1 MTLNPNT
8 SSNNGFWIQEF
19 TNWLNNTK
27 VEEVSDESWKQMI
40 VDWKNLDESN
50 RSLKNLF
57 K

>member
-40 VDWKNLDESN
+40 VDWKKLDESK

-57 K
+57 T